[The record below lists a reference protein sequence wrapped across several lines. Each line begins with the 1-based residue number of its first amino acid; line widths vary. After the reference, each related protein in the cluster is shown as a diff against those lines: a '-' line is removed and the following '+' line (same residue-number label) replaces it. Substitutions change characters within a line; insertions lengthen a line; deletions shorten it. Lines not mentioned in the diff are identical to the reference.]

1 MNGFGLI
8 LWIVKGFLGSFL
20 YGANFINGGITAGLR
35 EACRLGHCEDQ
46 EQTLKERQDKC

>member
-8 LWIVKGFLGSFL
+8 LWIVERFLGLVFIWSQL
-20 YGANFINGGITAGLR
+20 YKWDIAAGLR

-46 EQTLKERQDKC
+46 EQTERKTR